1 MYLNCDIKLVVVGL
15 VEEKFLDPTV
25 SSYRNKQRSLYMKK
39 TLLKRHEEEVN
50 GRIPA
55 SVYSSIRRSACV
67 TVLMSS
73 SGAVSWT
80 ASSCL

>member
-1 MYLNCDIKLVVVGL
+1 
-15 VEEKFLDPTV
+15 
-25 SSYRNKQRSLYMKK
+25 MKK
-39 TLLKRHEEEVN
+39 TLLKRHQEEVN

-73 SGAVSWT
+73 SGAVSQT
-80 ASSCL
+80 LDGGVVLVIDTISPTLAGINMHSRLCADALIH